1 MLLEATKLILAQNN
15 LHIGSLKKKDIE
27 TLNIH
32 PAKAQVNRENDM
44 LTRLCG
50 ELLR

>member
-15 LHIGSLKKKDIE
+15 RQAGSLNRKDIE

-32 PAKAQVNRENDM
+32 AAKAHVNKEKDT

-50 ELLR
+50 ESLR